1 MRGSSQAKPG
11 SPRDVPDRT
20 GAADGGSTAA
30 AWAVLRREL
39 QLAARAKTEWLMPPF
54 FLVVVVTLF
63 GLGGEANDPK
73 LVAFT
78 PAILWVASLLA
89 ALLTLERLFRGDYED
104 GTLEQLCLAPFPLY
118 LGVLA
123 KLFAHWLLTG
133 LPLVL
138 LSAPL
143 AVGLGLDSAAVPTL
157 VLGLALGTPCISA
170 IGGFVAALTVG
181 LPRGGLLLP
190 VLVLPL
196 ITPVVI
202 FGAGAVRSAQE
213 GLDASAPLYFLAA
226 ILALALTLIPW
237 VCSAAL
243 RNAFD

>member
-1 MRGSSQAKPG
+1 MSALL
-11 SPRDVPDRT
+11 
-20 GAADGGSTAA
+20 
-30 AWAVLRREL
+30 AVFRREL
-39 QLAARAKTEWLMPPF
+39 LLAARARTEWLMPPF

-63 GLGGEANDPK
+63 GLGAEANDPR

-104 GTLEQLCLAPFPLY
+104 GTLEQLCLASTPLY
-118 LGVLA
+118 LSVAA
-123 KLFAHWLLTG
+123 KLAAHWLLTG

-138 LSAPL
+138 LAAPL
-143 AVGLGLDSAAVPTL
+143 AIGLGLPAEAVPVL
-157 VLGLALGTPCISA
+157 VAGLALGTPCVSA

-196 ITPVVI
+196 IAPVVI
-202 FGAGAVRSAQE
+202 FGAGAVRTAQQ
-213 GLDASAPLYFLAA
+213 GLDAAAPLYFLAA
-226 ILALALTLIPW
+226 ILSLSLTLIPW
-237 VCSAAL
+237 VTSAAL
-243 RNAFD
+243 SNAFD

>member
-1 MRGSSQAKPG
+1 MSA
-11 SPRDVPDRT
+11 V
-20 GAADGGSTAA
+20 
-30 AWAVLRREL
+30 WAVLRREL
-39 QLAARAKTEWLMPPF
+39 QLAARSKTEWLMPPF

-63 GLGGEANDPK
+63 GLGAEANDPR

-104 GTLEQLCLAPFPLY
+104 GTLEQLCLAPAPLY
-118 LGVLA
+118 LAVLA
-123 KLFAHWLLTG
+123 KVCAHWLLTG
-133 LPLVL
+133 LPLVVL
-138 LSAPL
+138 ALPL
-143 AVGLGLDSAAVPTL
+143 AIGLGLDGTVLSTL
-157 VLGLALGTPCISA
+157 ALGLVLGTPCVSA

-202 FGAGAVRSAQE
+202 FGAGAVRSAAQ

-226 ILALALTLIPW
+226 ILALSLSLIPW
-237 VCSAAL
+237 VGSAAL

>member
-1 MRGSSQAKPG
+1 
-11 SPRDVPDRT
+11 
-20 GAADGGSTAA
+20 
-30 AWAVLRREL
+30 
-39 QLAARAKTEWLMPPF
+39 MPPF

-63 GLGGEANDPK
+63 GLGAEANDPR

-104 GTLEQLCLAPFPLY
+104 GTLEQLCLAPAPLY
-118 LGVLA
+118 LAVLA
-123 KLFAHWLLTG
+123 KVCAHWLLTG
-133 LPLVL
+133 LPLVVL
-138 LSAPL
+138 ALPL
-143 AVGLGLDSAAVPTL
+143 AIGLGLDGAVLSTL
-157 VLGLALGTPCISA
+157 ALGLVLGTPCVSA

-202 FGAGAVRSAQE
+202 FGAGAVRSAAQ

-226 ILALALTLIPW
+226 ILALSLSLIPW
-237 VCSAAL
+237 VGSAAL